1 MLACCNLH
9 LFANTHSGTGGI
21 REKRRNALTKHI
33 LMLKWTYMTICS
45 CENTRQL
52 RLFEI
57 QEGEPMKFF
66 IDTAN
71 VDEIRKA
78 NDMGVICGVT
88 TNPSLIAKEG
98 RDFNQ
103 VIAEIASIVD
113 GPISGEVKAT
123 TTDAEGMIAEG
134 REIAKIHPNMVVK
147 IPMTIEGLKATKVLA
162 SEGIK
167 VNVTLI
173 FSANQALLAA
183 RAGAAYVSPF
193 LGRLDD
199 ISQPGIDLIDTV
211 AEIFAL
217 HDIETEIIAASVRH
231 TMHVTE
237 CALAGADIATVPY
250 KVIEQMT
257 HHPLTDQGIEK
268 FRKDYEAVF
277 GK

>member
-1 MLACCNLH
+1 
-9 LFANTHSGTGGI
+9 
-21 REKRRNALTKHI
+21 
-33 LMLKWTYMTICS
+33 
-45 CENTRQL
+45 
-52 RLFEI
+52 
-57 QEGEPMKFF
+57 MKFF

-71 VDEIRKA
+71 VEDIKKA

-123 TTDAEGMIAEG
+123 TVDAAGMIAEG
-134 REIAKIHPNMVVK
+134 KEIAKIHPNMVVK
-147 IPMTIEGLKATKVLA
+147 IPMTVEGLKATKALSA
-162 SEGIK
+162 EGIK

-183 RAGAAYVSPF
+183 KAGAAFVSPF

-199 ISQPGIDLIDTV
+199 VTQPGIDLIESIS
-211 AEIFAL
+211 AIFANYP
-217 HDIETEIIAASVRH
+217 DIDTEIIAASVRNPI
-231 TMHVTE
+231 HVTD

-250 KVIEQMT
+250 GVIEQMT
-257 HHPLTDQGIEK
+257 KHPLTDQGIAK
-268 FRKDYEAVF
+268 FQADYKAVF
-277 GK
+277 GE